1 MSIVFFSIVVWIAAW
16 ALNVKLAN
24 GTASGTRLVKVIV
37 PTLFGLTLLLVWE
50 MLVRGLNVPL
60 VILPPPSLV
69 IDTMADNLAILW
81 KDFVQTF
88 LKGALRGYLIGCSAA
103 IKFPTGN
110 SPRLKKSNRS
120 TRNAVRIAALQPIR
134 YPRRAPLRKVCTK
147 SFHRIARLSAIVS
160 TTRELSL
167 IHI

>member
-60 VILPPPSLV
+60 VILPPRARNCS
-69 IDTMADNLAILW
+69 IAD
-81 KDFVQTF
+81 
-88 LKGALRGYLIGCSAA
+88 
-103 IKFPTGN
+103 
-110 SPRLKKSNRS
+110 
-120 TRNAVRIAALQPIR
+120 
-134 YPRRAPLRKVCTK
+134 
-147 SFHRIARLSAIVS
+147 
-160 TTRELSL
+160 
-167 IHI
+167 